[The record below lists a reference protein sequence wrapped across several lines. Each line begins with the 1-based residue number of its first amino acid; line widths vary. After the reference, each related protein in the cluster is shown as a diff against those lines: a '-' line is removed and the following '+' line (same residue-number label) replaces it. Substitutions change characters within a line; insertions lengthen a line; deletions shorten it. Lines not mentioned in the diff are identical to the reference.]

1 MTLTDL
7 LRNPEA
13 GAHHTRPNPLKFPY
27 SNTFALPSKPP
38 TKRQHSK
45 LSSDNGSN
53 IRQKFQ
59 RGVSNIRTFFRSR
72 PQESD
77 HSDTEHG
84 VAQALLVSP
93 DGFYPGLKQGSGSAN
108 PLRLHLTG
116 VPMSEMD
123 STFLAETCT
132 LGSAPCNTPISYR
145 SVASLRRR
153 ISSKLLNSISSSP
166 TVIVKPELRSR
177 PSVQTICTGRGST
190 SSASASASA
199 STQSTTSTT
208 KKNSSTPPTSEGTT
222 SGSPGSPG
230 SICRQDINLSA
241 TNDQLLVLFEHH
253 NLPRKL
259 STIQEIDGQQ
269 IATIR
274 TIEATAAAK

>member
-13 GAHHTRPNPLKFPY
+13 GAHRLRPNPLQVPTT
-27 SNTFALPSKPP
+27 SATSSKPP

-45 LSSDNGSN
+45 LSSDSSSNN

-72 PQESD
+72 PQESE
-77 HSDTEHG
+77 HYDTEHG
-84 VAQALLVSP
+84 AAQALLIST
-93 DGFYPGLKQGSGSAN
+93 DRFHTASKHGSGSTN

-116 VPMSEMD
+116 VPMSEMGG
-123 STFLAETCT
+123 TFLAETST
-132 LGSAPCNTPISYR
+132 LGTAPCNTPISYR

-177 PSVQTICTGRGST
+177 PSVQTICTGRGSA
-190 SSASASASA
+190 SSVSA

-208 KKNSSTPPTSEGTT
+208 KKDSSTPPTSEGTT
-222 SGSPGSPG
+222 AGSPDFPG
-230 SICRQDINLSA
+230 SVCRQDLDLPA

>member
-1 MTLTDL
+1 MTITDL
-7 LRNPEA
+7 VRNPEA
-13 GAHHTRPNPLKFPY
+13 GTPRLRPNPLKLPHL
-27 SNTFALPSKPP
+27 NTFTSSSKPP

-45 LSSDNGSN
+45 LSDESNASN
-53 IRQKFQ
+53 IRQKLQ

-77 HSDTEHG
+77 HCDEHDG
-84 VAQALLVSP
+84 AQTLLASQ
-93 DGFYPGLKQGSGSAN
+93 DGFHRGFMHRSGSAN
-108 PLRLHLTG
+108 PLRLQLTG
-116 VPMSEMD
+116 VPLSEMD
-123 STFLAETCT
+123 GTFLTESSSH
-132 LGSAPCNTPISYR
+132 GSAPCNTPVSHR
-145 SVASLRRR
+145 SIASLRRR

-177 PSVQTICTGRGST
+177 PSVQTICNGRGS
-190 SSASASASA
+190 ASSASA
-199 STQSTTSTT
+199 STQSTSSTT

-222 SGSPGSPG
+222 SGSPV
-230 SICRQDINLSA
+230 SICRQDLDLSA
-241 TNDQLLVLFEHH
+241 TNDQLLVLFEQH

-269 IATIR
+269 IATIK